1 MKGEKKAPSRVLLV
15 SYPKIVF
22 LYPTIVVSLA
32 AALYLSIAGQPLDTA
47 STGAVVLSVVFL
59 GVWTMNLVVLAFD
72 FPRTSSLSLVFL
84 VIAVVMGLV
93 LLSVLKP
100 DVLPYVA
107 GKLRGF
113 QPLANASFYWAFSI
127 SLGLATLGAII
138 VARFDCWEAR
148 PNELLHHQGLW
159 SDLDRFS
166 APGVRID
173 KEITDVFE
181 YLLLQSGRLILHIG
195 NERHAVVLD
204 NVPFISRKEK
214 ALTRLLGTLQV
225 DVRSEGAGPDRAA
238 DAERPEGTGADG
250 P

>member
-1 MKGEKKAPSRVLLV
+1 MNGEKKTPSRVLLV

-32 AALYLSIAGQPLDTA
+32 AAIYLSFAGQPLDTA

-107 GKLRGF
+107 AKLRGF
-113 QPLANASFYWAFSI
+113 HPLANASFYWAFSI

-181 YLLLQSGRLILHIG
+181 YLLLQSGRITLHISG
-195 NERHAVVLD
+195 ERRAVVLD

-225 DVRSEGAGPDRAA
+225 DVRSASAGPDRAA